1 MAQHGAVSGEVG
13 VRDRFCTRG
22 WWAWPQILEFR
33 ECFGTALRHRVWM
46 VVSGPVQSWELD
58 SVFLVD
64 PFQLR
69 IVSDST
75 KIKSQPVNIE
85 LTEQQLTADTSF

>member
-1 MAQHGAVSGEVG
+1 
-13 VRDRFCTRG
+13 
-22 WWAWPQILEFR
+22 
-33 ECFGTALRHRVWM
+33 M

-69 IVSDST
+69 IVSDSM

-85 LTEQQLTADTSF
+85 LTEQQLTANTSF